1 MPLLEVENL
10 TTHFHTRDGVIK
22 AVDGISFSVD
32 NGETLAIVG
41 ESGSGKSVACYSL
54 LNLIPQPPG
63 KIESGT
69 ALFNSKDQH
78 EGHHQ
83 QKIDLLQT
91 SEKDLQK
98 IRGNDVAIIF
108 QDPMTSLNPYLTVG
122 EQLIEPLIYHHDIS
136 RQQATDRAIELLR
149 EVGIV
154 EPEKRVRSY
163 PHEFSGGMRQ
173 RVMIAMALITE
184 PKLLI
189 CDEPTTALDVTIQ
202 AQILKLVK
210 QLQQRRNIAVIFISH
225 DLAVVAGVADTVA
238 VMKDGVIVEQGSVE
252 AIFHHTQHEYT
263 KKLLASIPE
272 GAKPSSSKLSS
283 SEPPLS
289 NTSEYPLKKG
299 QSDDALLCINTLKTH
314 FQDYS
319 SGWFKRQNKVIKAVE
334 DISLD
339 IKRGEILGLVG
350 ESGSGKSTLGRS
362 ILQLVPTTSG
372 SVVFDNTDLTQLS
385 SNQMKIMRR
394 RMQMIFQ
401 DPYAS
406 LNPRMSV
413 FDTLAEPLL
422 YHGLATNK
430 NVTEQVLALMDDVG
444 LARSAIRKY
453 PHEFSGGQRQRI
465 AIGRAI
471 ATKPELVIADEPVS
485 ALDVTIQAQILDLI
499 LALVE
504 KHNLTMLFI
513 SHDLSVVRYISDR
526 IAVMHH
532 GKLVE
537 TGETEPLFAN
547 PQHDYTKRLLSA
559 IPIADPLK
567 ERERQLA
574 AFSQL
579 EAKN

>member
-1 MPLLEVENL
+1 M
-10 TTHFHTRDGVIK
+10 
-22 AVDGISFSVD
+22 
-32 NGETLAIVG
+32 
-41 ESGSGKSVACYSL
+41 
-54 LNLIPQPPG
+54 IPQPPG

-69 ALFNSKDQH
+69 ALFDGN
-78 EGHHQ
+78 
-83 QKIDLLQT
+83 DLLQT

-98 IRGNDVAIIF
+98 IRGNDIAIIF

-122 EQLIEPLIYHHDIS
+122 EQLIEPLIYHRNIS
-136 RQQATDRAIELLR
+136 RQQALKRATEILG
-149 EVGIV
+149 EVGII
-154 EPEKRVRSY
+154 EPEKRIHGY

-184 PKLLI
+184 PKLLV

-202 AQILKLVK
+202 AQILALVK
-210 QLQQRRNIAVIFISH
+210 ELQERRSIAVIFISH
-225 DLAVVAGVADTVA
+225 DLAVVAGIADKVA
-238 VMKDGVIVEQGSVE
+238 VMKDGIIVEQGSVDD
-252 AIFHHTQHEYT
+252 IFHRTQHQYT
-263 KKLLASIPE
+263 KKLLASIPD
-272 GAKPSSSKLSS
+272 GAKPTPTQNENNEGNNGK
-283 SEPPLS
+283 
-289 NTSEYPLKKG
+289 
-299 QSDDALLCINTLKTH
+299 ALLSVRELQTQ
-314 FQDYS
+314 FRDYS
-319 SGWFKRQNKVIKAVE
+319 GGEISWPFAHWFTSKDDKKIIKAV
-334 DISLD
+334 DNVSLD

-362 ILQLVPTTSG
+362 ILQLVPVASG
-372 SVVFDNTDLTQLS
+372 NVWFDGVELTGLS
-385 SNQMKIMRR
+385 RNNMKTMRR

-422 YHGLATNK
+422 YHGLATRK

-444 LARSAIRKY
+444 LAHTSIRKY

-499 LALVE
+499 LTLVK

-513 SHDLSVVRYISDR
+513 SHDLSVVRYIADR
-526 IAVMHH
+526 TAVMHH

-537 TGETEPLFAN
+537 MGNTESLFAA
-547 PQHDYTKRLLSA
+547 PQHNYTKKLLSA
-559 IPIADPLK
+559 IPIADPTR
-567 ERERQLA
+567 ERERQA
-574 AFSQL
+574 AFL
-579 EAKN
+579 YEAS